1 MKKIIAVFLTILII
15 FSNLFLSCYADEI
28 SVWDYILSYFDNFYY
43 ANNVAPDPDKLI
55 DFWDS
60 DPGKAV
66 TLANLFMRGGSSTP
80 AVIGEFK
87 AIHDLNEASDGRYM
101 VAQLHKDQLDGI
113 HDAFHDYWSSDSAE
127 IRSLPLGDLN
137 LSVNSGNHPII
148 RFGYTSGSGP
158 AVRYNN
164 SSDFMRFVT
173 NLNYTL
179 NWDALYCY
187 NGTIYYPP
195 VLFVKT
201 GSTLIQGSSL
211 LPGGYYY
218 VLSTTELMYVGDG
231 NFGSDQSIDCFDN
244 DGVAGIERV
253 VCNRAGYY
261 DPIIYEDGVAHTVG
275 VNGDYSYDELIQKYQ
290 MSIGLHINCPNMSG
304 DDSYTLKEPP
314 TDVPYDDDD
323 NVVVMLPMDNPGEPV
338 YMSPT
343 TYNTYVN
350 NGNIDNSD
358 DHSNNIVN
366 NEDIDNITNIYNN
379 YITNNNTTNNNYN
392 FDDTNILRKL
402 DTIIGKL
409 DDIINKIDRFNPLS
423 DESSEPI
430 YDNFSDCI
438 FQNVPIADDIHDLIE
453 SLNTETSNNGFDD
466 ISISNAKTPVA
477 SGAGVSGAVDYN
489 NTFSGLGVD
498 MSWYAPYRNGVRD
511 LLKIFVYG
519 FGLVAIWSSV
529 KSVFGIKSDGGSG
542 GA

>member
-66 TLANLFMRGGSSTP
+66 TLANLFLRGGSSTP
-80 AVIGEFK
+80 AIIGEYK

-137 LSVNSGNHPII
+137 LSVNTGNHPII
-148 RFGYTSGSGP
+148 RFGYTAGSGP

-164 SSDFMRFVT
+164 SRDFMHFVT
-173 NLNYTL
+173 NLDYTL

-231 NFGSDQSIDCFDN
+231 NFGSNQSIDCFDN
-244 DGVAGIERV
+244 DGVVGIERV
-253 VCNRAGYY
+253 VCNRSGYY

-275 VNGDYSYDELIQKYQ
+275 ANGDYSYDELFQKYQ

-323 NVVVMLPMDNPGEPV
+323 NVVVMLPMDSPGEPV

-379 YITNNNTTNNNYN
+379 YVTNNNTTNNYN
-392 FDDTNILRKL
+392 FDDTNILNKL
-402 DTIIGKL
+402 DIIIGKL
-409 DDIINKIDRFNPLS
+409 NDIYNLIENIDFNVILNP
-423 DESSEPI
+423 PPN
-430 YDNFSDCI
+430 YDNFGDI
-438 FQNVPIADDIHDLIE
+438 TAQVPFIGEVRTMINDYKDALVNDDTVPEIEFTLFGVNDSITFDWYLDYQEQIKSILRVFAYICGVVSCWLNLKSAFDIH
-453 SLNTETSNNGFDD
+453 
-466 ISISNAKTPVA
+466 
-477 SGAGVSGAVDYN
+477 
-489 NTFSGLGVD
+489 
-498 MSWYAPYRNGVRD
+498 
-511 LLKIFVYG
+511 YG
-519 FGLVAIWSSV
+519 
-529 KSVFGIKSDGGSG
+529 GGG
-542 GA
+542 